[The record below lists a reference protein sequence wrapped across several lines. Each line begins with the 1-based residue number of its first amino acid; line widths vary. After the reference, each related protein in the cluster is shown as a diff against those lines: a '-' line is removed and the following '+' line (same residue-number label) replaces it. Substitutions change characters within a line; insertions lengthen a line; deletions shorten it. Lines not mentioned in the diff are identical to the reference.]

1 MICYAILN
9 LFNGSRNN
17 FFTITSSSQ
26 TSTINC
32 RHQKGTEDSSR
43 PPHPERRC
51 KSLKHTCLLCVGIA
65 ISLRMHQKLW
75 AANDR
80 KEIL

>member
-43 PPHPERRC
+43 PPHPERGC
-51 KSLKHTCLLCVGIA
+51 KSLKHTSAMCWHRNFFENAPKTMG
-65 ISLRMHQKLW
+65 SQ
-75 AANDR
+75 
-80 KEIL
+80 